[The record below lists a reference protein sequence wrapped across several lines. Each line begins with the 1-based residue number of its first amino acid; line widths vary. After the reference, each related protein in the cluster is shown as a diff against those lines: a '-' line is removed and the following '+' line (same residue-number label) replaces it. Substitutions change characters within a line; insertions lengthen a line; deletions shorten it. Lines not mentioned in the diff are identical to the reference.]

1 MYVITGATGNTGK
14 HIAEHLLATNQKVT
28 VISRSAENVKSLTEK
43 GAIAAVGSVEDADFL
58 TKTFTGATA
67 VYAMIPPNFAVVDF
81 SGYQAI
87 VTQALVTAIKN
98 SGVKNVVTLSS
109 VGAHSDQ
116 TGVVAGLY
124 KLEQALN
131 AIPDLNVLHLRA
143 GFFMQNFFGNIGLI
157 KNMNINGGFPIN
169 GDLKMPMVHTNDIGA
184 TAVKRLLALDFQGKS
199 HTYVAGTRDVS
210 LAEVTQV
217 LGAAIGKPDLAWVT
231 FSYEQAA
238 QGMVQM
244 GMQKGLVDGYVQ
256 FGKAS
261 NEGILL
267 ADYQRKIEYTTPTSI
282 EDFAKEFAFVYQN
295 G

>member
-14 HIAEHLLATNQKVT
+14 YITEQLLAAGKKVT
-28 VISRSAENVKSLTEK
+28 VISRSTENVKELINK
-43 GAIAAVGSVEDADFL
+43 GANAAIGSLEDANFL
-58 TKTFTGATA
+58 SKTFAGATA
-67 VYAMIPPNFAVVDF
+67 IYAMIPPNFAVVDF

-87 VTQALVTAIKN
+87 VTQALASAILN
-98 SGVKNVVTLSS
+98 AGVRNVVTLSS
-109 VGAHSDQ
+109 IGAHSDQ

-169 GDLKMPMVHTNDIGA
+169 GELKIPMVHTNDIGA
-184 TAVKRLLALDFQGKS
+184 TAVKHLIALDFKGKS
-199 HTYVAGTRDVS
+199 YTYVAGSRDVS
-210 LAEVTQV
+210 LMEATKI
-217 LGAAIGKPDLAWVT
+217 LGQAIGKPDLAWVT

-238 QGMVQM
+238 QGMTQM

-256 FGKAS
+256 FSKAS

-267 ADYQRKIEYTTPTSI
+267 GDYQRKTEYTTPTSI
-282 EDFAKEFAFVYQN
+282 EDFAKEFAYAYQN
-295 G
+295 S